1 MKYCVKTVVVL
12 PDTVEETKE
21 KLIDYLRDCYLDDN
35 EIAELIGDIK
45 TWEDVRA
52 FLTSYDVDEL
62 YALAPWFSDFYNEK
76 VIERE

>member
-21 KLIDYLRDCYLDDN
+21 KLINFLRDCYLDDN
-35 EIAELIGDIK
+35 EIAELTDNMK

-52 FLTSYDVDEL
+52 FLIDYDVDEL

-76 VIERE
+76 VIEKE